1 MKCALFLTLFVAA
14 AAQDGGGSQSQGD
27 SQSQGSQ
34 SGSQSDNS
42 YGYEAPAEQATQSYA
57 APTESY
63 AVAAVVPKCC
73 VSACPGEAPFFNPS
87 TCSCVPG
94 YVEQEAP
101 QYMNY
106 GAQTYG
112 NEQSYGE
119 STQQSGYRKL
129 QAYGGV
135 SYGAPEDS
143 SAPVFSSGPDGTID
157 TRGLRITRTGTIVL
171 WIAFAILFLL
181 ACYYLRMFHWYYS
194 IADGDDAP
202 DFNLVHA
209 DGQIHSSI
217 LHFLANPSLI
227 AGCVC
232 LIASLAYLTMAT
244 NNGWYTRCHDGRQ
257 VYFARYIDWII
268 TTPLMLHALA
278 HFANS
283 PDEIWNFLFFSDV
296 LMIVSGLVASTIDG
310 PEKWIY
316 YGFSILAFIPVLYY
330 ICRLRDAVVNNRVYH
345 RRTGLLLPGVWGPD
359 SVYLPYIWF
368 FHNYNVI
375 ADLTVLAWF
384 CYPIVWIFAEGTNKL
399 SA

>member
-1 MKCALFLTLFVAA
+1 MKCALFLTLLVAA

-27 SQSQGSQ
+27 SQSQ
-34 SGSQSDNS
+34 GSQSDNS

-119 STQQSGYRKL
+119 STQQPGYRKL

-143 SAPVFSSGPDGTID
+143 SAPVFSSGPEGTID

-194 IADGDDAP
+194 IAEGDDAP

-209 DGQIHSSI
+209 DGEVHSSI
-217 LHFLANPSLI
+217 LHFLA
-227 AGCVC
+227 
-232 LIASLAYLTMAT
+232 
-244 NNGWYTRCHDGRQ
+244 
-257 VYFARYIDWII
+257 
-268 TTPLMLHALA
+268 
-278 HFANS
+278 
-283 PDEIWNFLFFSDV
+283 
-296 LMIVSGLVASTIDG
+296 
-310 PEKWIY
+310 
-316 YGFSILAFIPVLYY
+316 
-330 ICRLRDAVVNNRVYH
+330 
-345 RRTGLLLPGVWGPD
+345 
-359 SVYLPYIWF
+359 
-368 FHNYNVI
+368 
-375 ADLTVLAWF
+375 
-384 CYPIVWIFAEGTNKL
+384 
-399 SA
+399 